1 MFTRWIVYDLL
12 YIWSGSQRPKLLI
25 RGNFTA
31 FPGMR
36 MATATAYSKRE
47 IAFDELGKGKLRRD
61 SHPISRVVCCSRLY
75 LRRKGARSE
84 EGCSHAPL
92 SSREGPGLKPGI
104 SKGGS
109 FQEGGS
115 ILQGPLR
122 HLFSSNLRHRW
133 RIAPRISIISLI
145 LMENSFIRMGSAG

>member
-1 MFTRWIVYDLL
+1 MI
-12 YIWSGSQRPKLLI
+12 
-25 RGNFTA
+25 
-31 FPGMR
+31 

-75 LRRKGARSE
+75 LRRKGARRE
-84 EGCSHAPL
+84 EGCSHTLL

-104 SKGGS
+104 SKSGP

-122 HLFSSNLRHRW
+122 HLFFQSMAQVKNSPSNFHYFSNINGELFHPYGECW
-133 RIAPRISIISLI
+133 LI
-145 LMENSFIRMGSAG
+145 GIVLCFIPLLVGCCHES